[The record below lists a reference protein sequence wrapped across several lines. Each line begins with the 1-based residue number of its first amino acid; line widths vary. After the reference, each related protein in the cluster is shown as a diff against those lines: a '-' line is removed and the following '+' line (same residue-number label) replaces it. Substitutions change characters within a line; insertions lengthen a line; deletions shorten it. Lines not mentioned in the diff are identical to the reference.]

1 MHLMFFKSVD
11 NPCLIQVSLK
21 FYEMIFYVYY
31 VFCIYKVA
39 FSRKVALIA
48 QLLGLFDYP
57 ELQRLLEKQKQN
69 AFFPFN
75 F

>member
-11 NPCLIQVSLK
+11 NLDCLIQVSLK

-57 ELQRLLEKQKQN
+57 ELQHLLEKQKQCS
-69 AFFPFN
+69 FSF
-75 F
+75 